1 MLIKGYEIYISKH
14 FKGFDKLAVTVALK
28 INKLVKT
35 IKKAFK
41 ID

>member
-14 FKGFDKLAVTVALK
+14 FKGFDKLVITAALK

-35 IKKAFK
+35 LKKAFK
-41 ID
+41 LE